1 MPTTTTLEPEIWQ
14 PATDWIRQCQKLG
27 IPIQPGAFDH
37 PQPFINPE
45 ASAGIKHLLARSARQ
60 PKGQIL
66 TLKLTKNQAI
76 GLMNQFDMWAHEEF
90 RLPQQYRDLIPRQSP
105 YNVFKMVSL
114 QLEDAIDVA
123 EKPKR

>member
-90 RLPQQYRDLIPRQSP
+90 RLPQQHRTSFPGSP
-105 YNVFKMVSL
+105 PTTSSRWSHSNWKTPST
-114 QLEDAIDVA
+114 
-123 EKPKR
+123 